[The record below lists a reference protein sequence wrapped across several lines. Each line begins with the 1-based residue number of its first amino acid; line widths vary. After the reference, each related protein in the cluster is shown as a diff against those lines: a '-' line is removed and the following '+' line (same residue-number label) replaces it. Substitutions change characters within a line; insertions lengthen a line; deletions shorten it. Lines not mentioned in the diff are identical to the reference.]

1 MKVSASPRPR
11 PHLGRGRLP
20 RLAPWWLLLTLLAF
34 IQSPV
39 RTAADTKLDLVAAP
53 WGFLTQATRVFTD
66 VFPLGQ
72 LQNQA
77 YGYLWPHG
85 LFFAVLSPLP
95 DWFVQRAWWALLLC
109 LAFTGMHR
117 LLAALRIGSPKSR
130 ILAGLLYALSPRI
143 IATIG
148 AISSEAWTFALAP
161 WVLVPLLSALSDDYR
176 HRSVFL
182 PTLTSVMAVWCLGA
196 VNAAATLAALVPAGL
211 WLLLRIVGGPQRQQA
226 LKVGGL
232 WGAGVVAV
240 SMWWIVPLL
249 ILGRYSPPFI
259 EFIESAETTTR
270 WLNLTEMLRGATS
283 WTPFV
288 STERL
293 AGHELTTD
301 PVLIMVTVALAAVG
315 LAGLV
320 LLRRAGRFWVLLL
333 LVGVLVMG
341 AGNASF
347 APMSDAVKALF
358 DGSLSPFR
366 NVHKFSHLVWLPLM
380 VGLAHACRDLPFRVG
395 ARSWAQTWAHPEKR
409 PAVAVAMLMVVLTV
423 SATSLGW
430 SGRLAPTGTY
440 REVPAYWQEAAD
452 WLEDA
457 HTEVPDAGR
466 TLVVPDAPSAEQTWG
481 LTRDEPLQALADVPW
496 VVRDA
501 VPLVPPEAIR
511 GLDGL
516 MGQLDY
522 GSDVPALA
530 DTLRAQGIG
539 FVLVRRDL
547 AESERTGSAKTMA
560 TTLRMSAGISQA
572 ASFGKVEIFRVGDGA
587 APASVVTAADVLP
600 VAGGPEVLPVL
611 DAIDGAATP
620 RTLVAPGA
628 DPARLTVTDTPTR
641 RSRNYGEVRGATSDV
656 LAPGDDTGVPNRL
669 PDYPMHG
676 PALTEVV
683 EQGGSVR
690 VSSSVSDAY
699 AFGGAVPGRS
709 VNAVVDRRTDT
720 EWRPKLGSGRG
731 EKIIF
736 ELPEGVEAARAK
748 ITAGTSAQH
757 LQVTGR
763 GGRRPAASTERT
775 VMRRATADITI
786 PGGSANVVTITLLGT
801 FDQPGLAEVSLFDRA
816 GNDITPTRLITVPD
830 ATASRDAGAAAA
842 TNPGRWVFTRSDRLM
857 QRAFTVHEPTTVRV
871 RSSACGEYVHGT
883 VGLDI
888 RVRTGGFGR
897 PDEQIRRVRS
907 CDEQV
912 ELPAGQVVV
921 ETTAWWLELAT
932 EKWLA
937 DSRAGSTAASAPS
950 VTPLPVDRQAVGNHL
965 SGTIAPADHDR
976 IVVLPQ
982 ARYDFRV
989 ARIST
994 TELTPTTLNGWQ
1006 QAWLLPAGTGG
1017 HLTIDSTVGATYR
1030 WALGVGLALAGLL
1043 AALWLALMVIACR
1056 RQPPASAEPETTATL
1071 PLDSPSVSSPVLF
1084 TAGAVTLGL
1093 VAGWPGLVITAVAA
1107 AAGAAIHRFFSGTQ
1121 LVAAGSA
1128 TAFLLAGA
1136 LLARDPWP
1144 TSNYAGFDWPTQLCA
1159 AFAIALL
1166 LVAVPPRLRIH
1177 APIRFRAG
1185 SSTSAKDAAAT
1196 GMDSA
1201 AVATNTTRVSQRSAE
1216 NMGTPNSGNTTDSTA
1231 TCHKKMP

>member
-34 IQSPV
+34 IQSPG
-39 RTAADTKLDLVAAP
+39 RTAADTKLDLVADP

-117 LLAALRIGSPKSR
+117 LLAALRIGSPESR

-161 WVLVPLLSALSDDYR
+161 WVLVPLLSALNDDHR

-211 WLLLRIVGGPQRQQA
+211 WLLLQIVNGPQRQQA
-226 LKVGGL
+226 LKVAGL
-232 WGAGVVAV
+232 WGVGVSAV
-240 SMWWIVPLL
+240 SVWWIVPLL

-333 LVGVLVMG
+333 LLGVLVMG

-347 APMSDAVKALF
+347 APFSDAVKALF

-366 NVHKFSHLVWLPLM
+366 NVHKFSHLVWMPLM
-380 VGLAHACRDLPFRVG
+380 VGLAHACRNLPFRAG
-395 ARSWAQTWAHPEKR
+395 AGTWAHPEKR

-430 SGRLAPTGTY
+430 SGRLAPEGTY
-440 REVPAYWQEAAD
+440 RQVPEYWQQAAD
-452 WLEDA
+452 WLGDA
-457 HTEVPDAGR
+457 HAQVPDAGR

-481 LTRDEPLQALADVPW
+481 LTRDEPLQALGDVPW

-530 DTLRAQGIG
+530 QTLRAQGIG

-547 AESERTGSAKTMA
+547 TESERTGSAKTMA
-560 TTLRMSAGISQA
+560 TTLRMSDEISAA

-587 APASVVTAADVLP
+587 APASVVSAADVLP

-611 DAIDGAATP
+611 DAIDGAAAP
-620 RTLVAPGA
+620 RTLAAPGA
-628 DPARLTVTDTPTR
+628 DSELLTVTDTPSR
-641 RSRNYGEVRGATSDV
+641 RSRNYGEVRGANSDV

-669 PDYPMHG
+669 PDYPVAG

-683 EQGGSVR
+683 EAGGRVR

-699 AFGGAVPGRS
+699 AFGGSVPGRS
-709 VNAVVDRRTDT
+709 VNALVDRRTDT

-731 EKIIF
+731 EKITF
-736 ELPEGVEAARAK
+736 ELPDGVEAARAK

-757 LQVTGR
+757 LQITGR
-763 GGRRPAASTERT
+763 GSHRPAASTERT

-816 GNDITPTRLITVPD
+816 GKDITPTRLITVPD
-830 ATASRDAGAAAA
+830 ATGSAEAGKSA
-842 TNPGRWVFTRSDRLM
+842 TNPARWVFTRSDRLM
-857 QRAFTVHEPTTVRV
+857 QRAFTVHQPTSVRV

-888 RVRTGGFGR
+888 RIRTGGFGSA
-897 PDEQIRRVRS
+897 DEQIHWVRN

-912 ELPAGQVVV
+912 KLPAGQVVV

-932 EKWLA
+932 DTWLA
-937 DSRAGSTAASAPS
+937 HTAAPSA
-950 VTPLPVDRQAVGNHL
+950 TPLPLDRQATGNHL
-965 SGTIAPADHDR
+965 SGTIAPADHAR

-982 ARYDFRV
+982 ARYDFRT
-989 ARIST
+989 ARITTSGPTTESDSDHT
-994 TELTPTTLNGWQ
+994 TELVPTTLNGWQ
-1006 QAWLLPAGTGG
+1006 QTWLLPAGTGG
-1017 HLTIDSTVGATYR
+1017 DLTIDTTVGTTYR
-1030 WALGVGLALAGLL
+1030 WALALGLALAALL
-1043 AALWLALMVIACR
+1043 AVLWLALKIVAYR
-1056 RQPPASAEPETTATL
+1056 RQPPAPAEPEATTPLAL
-1071 PLDSPSVSSPVLF
+1071 PSPVLL

-1093 VAGWPGLVITAVAA
+1093 VAGWPGLLITAVAT
-1107 AAGAAIHRFFSGTQ
+1107 AAGITLHRFLGGTQ
-1121 LVAAGSA
+1121 LVAAASA
-1128 TAFLLAGA
+1128 GAFLIAGA

-1144 TSNYAGFDWPTQLCA
+1144 TSNYAGFDWPTELFA
-1159 AFAIALL
+1159 ALAVALL
-1166 LVAVPPRLRIH
+1166 LVAAPPRLRIH

-1196 GMDSA
+1196 GIDSA
-1201 AVATNTTRVSQRSAE
+1201 AVATNTTNVSHKLEE
-1216 NMGTPNSGNTTDSTA
+1216 NIGTPNSGNTTDSTA